1 MTIQKRSKKVAN
13 RPEIFY
19 KLVILFAV
27 ILSMGGSAFGQVKL
41 GYVNSQLILE
51 KFKDATDAQKQ
62 LAEINKA
69 WETEARNMQQELQ
82 TKQEALEAQRLV
94 LTETKRQEKE
104 AELQNLYL
112 KFQQFQQEKWGQQG
126 EAQKKQAELMKPV
139 IDKVNEAIRKV
150 GDAQKFDYIF
160 DTVAGNILH
169 ISASQPDLT
178 DAVLKVLNTP

>member
-1 MTIQKRSKKVAN
+1 MTNNNLSKMVTKQAKVYN
-13 RPEIFY
+13 
-19 KLVILFAV
+19 KLVLFLAILFS
-27 ILSMGGSAFGQVKL
+27 LGGSAFGQVKL

-82 TKQEALEAQRLV
+82 TKQEELESQSL
-94 LTETKRQEKE
+94 LLSETKRQEKE
-104 AELQNLYL
+104 TELQNLYL
-112 KFQQFQQEKWGQQG
+112 RFQQFQQEKWGQQG
-126 EAQKKQAELMKPV
+126 EAVKKQADLMKPV

-150 GDAQKFDYIF
+150 GDEQKFDYIF

-169 ISASQPDLT
+169 VGANQPDLT
-178 DAVLKVLNTP
+178 EAILQELNTP